1 MNVLTQ
7 LHSNHVTIVAIL
19 LLLHPQPRLQKLV
32 RALSL
37 VSHAMT
43 TKDFPCHHPKHVM
56 ML

>member
-37 VSHAMT
+37 VSHA